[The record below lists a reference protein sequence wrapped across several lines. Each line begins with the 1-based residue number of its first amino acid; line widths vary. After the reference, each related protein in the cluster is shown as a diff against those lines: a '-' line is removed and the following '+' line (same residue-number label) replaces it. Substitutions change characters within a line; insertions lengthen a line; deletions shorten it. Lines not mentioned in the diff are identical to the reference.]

1 MIGLL
6 SRTLVSPLEADV
18 AAPTFKTTTRA
29 TMTST
34 GRPRRPNRSEARGG
48 RSRTSVL
55 NRFTDWRRRCALFR
69 SSARADPCQAPAI
82 MDGGCGLLSKQRSS
96 STLAHSRIFPSV
108 RGRFSLLWENW
119 GFESQKSFLT
129 RAGAN
134 NRYNASGENF

>member
-34 GRPRRPNRSEARGG
+34 GRPGRPNRSEARGG

-55 NRFTDWRRRCALFR
+55 NRSTDWRRGCALFR

-108 RGRFSLLWENW
+108 REDFLFFGKIGGLNPK
-119 GFESQKSFLT
+119 KSFLT

-134 NRYNASGENF
+134 NRYNASGEIF